1 MYEDEQHDCGKPGMG
16 LVSQEEGTREYV
28 RKNGSEAYA
37 YLPPELV
44 LLEHHDGYSVEN
56 EGIDVQ
62 AGRREEACI
71 CPSNARTQHV
81 FFRTNT

>member
-1 MYEDEQHDCGKPGMG
+1 MG

>member
-1 MYEDEQHDCGKPGMG
+1 MG

-28 RKNGSEAYA
+28 RKKGSEAYA
-37 YLPPELV
+37 YIPSDLV
-44 LLEHHDGYSVEN
+44 LLDHDGYSVEN

-62 AGRREEACI
+62 AGRGRRPVYVRAMHAL
-71 CPSNARTQHV
+71 NTF